1 MSVQPISR
9 GVHPHLTWLQEAIPV
24 VSADMDTVTE
34 SRMAIAMALNG
45 GIGLIHY
52 NMPAKEQIKEVA
64 RVKRH
69 VHGMIQDPI
78 TVQANQLIGDI
89 LDLSRIEADRLQIER
104 IAASPRAIVEET
116 AALFLSAIEAK
127 GLTLRVDLDA
137 ALPLWILTD
146 PQRLRQIL
154 GNLVSNA
161 LKFTAR
167 GTIVI
172 AAAGVDD
179 DPPRLRLTVT
189 DTGIGIPADK
199 LEHILED
206 FTQAEDSINRRYG
219 GSGLGLAISRRLVAA
234 LGRGG
239 GSQGRQVLAEEGED
253 GGTV

>member
-1 MSVQPISR
+1 MATVIA
-9 GVHPHLTWLQEAIPV
+9 LTLMLMV
-24 VSADMDTVTE
+24 VSVYTNALRRQAEELTAARDQALAASRAKSSFLSTMSHELRTPMVGVLGTADLLATHSLGDE
-34 SRMAIAMALNG
+34 ARRLLN
-45 GIGLIHY
+45 ILQRSAH
-52 NMPAKEQIKEVA
+52 AQLE
-64 RVKRH
+64 
-69 VHGMIQDPI
+69 
-78 TVQANQLIGDI
+78 LIGDI

-172 AAAGVDD
+172 AAAG
-179 DPPRLRLTVT
+179 RRR
-189 DTGIGIPADK
+189 PAP
-199 LEHILED
+199 
-206 FTQAEDSINRRYG
+206 AC
-219 GSGLGLAISRRLVAA
+219 A
-234 LGRGG
+234 
-239 GSQGRQVLAEEGED
+239 
-253 GGTV
+253 